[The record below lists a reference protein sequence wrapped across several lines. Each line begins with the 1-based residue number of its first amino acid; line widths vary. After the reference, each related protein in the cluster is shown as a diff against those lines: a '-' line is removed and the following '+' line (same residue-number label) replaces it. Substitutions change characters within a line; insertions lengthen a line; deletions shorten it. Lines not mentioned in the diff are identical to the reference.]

1 MNFCALSS
9 KIDQVVFASD
19 GGVAAKMCLCYFFST
34 FPFLPDVG
42 FLRPQQALKGRKFV
56 FVTYCI
62 QPAEPLAED
71 LGFDRKGSLSGI
83 LRQDAQNVQI
93 PFPTYSFDGVD
104 WDWECPSAEDHG
116 GVAADFANTI
126 FLAEPGAV
134 SGTRDITVA
143 MPSPSF
149 SLDDP
154 SCNEPNGRILASD
167 TATESYDEKAGVKW
181 MHWNKDLWVS
191 YDDGTAMQQ
200 EMNLASRRCL
210 VGVIKWSIEQDN
222 TEPSMDDMLGIGDA
236 NGIPNSLKQEY
247 KEKAAVM

>member
-1 MNFCALSS
+1 MVNEPLIS
-9 KIDQVVFASD
+9 
-19 GGVAAKMCLCYFFST
+19 
-34 FPFLPDVG
+34 FLPD
-42 FLRPQQALKGRKFV
+42 
-56 FVTYCI
+56 
-62 QPAEPLAED
+62 
-71 LGFDRKGSLSGI
+71 SL
-83 LRQDAQNVQI
+83 VQI

-126 FLAEPGAV
+126 FLAEPRAV

-143 MPSPSF
+143 MPSSLWYLRKPSF

-181 MHWNKDLWVS
+181 MHWNKDQWVG
-191 YDDGTAMQQ
+191 YDDGATMQQ

-210 VGVIKWSIEQDN
+210 VGVIKWSVEQDN
-222 TEPSMDDMLGIGDA
+222 TGPSMDDMLGISDA

-247 KEKAAVM
+247 KEKAAVMCRSLTAHGSPSAVQRNSLGEPDEVQTLCCAPGTTMGK